1 MKCPRCGNE
10 MIMDSHRK
18 IDMFMC
24 YECGYIEGRNMEEN
38 VVRDGETN
46 FQRLRALNFNETVAF
61 MVKGLGVEDK
71 QIRAWLD
78 SNFARI

>member
-10 MIMDSHRK
+10 MIMDGHRK

-38 VVRDGETN
+38 FLYEGETN

-61 MVKGLGVEDK
+61 MVNGLGVEEK

-78 SNFARI
+78 SNFVRV

>member
-10 MIMDSHRK
+10 MIMDGHRK

-38 VVRDGETN
+38 NLHEGETN

-61 MVKGLGVEDK
+61 MVKGLGVEEK
-71 QIRAWLD
+71 RIRAWLD
-78 SNFARI
+78 SNFARV

>member
-10 MIMDSHRK
+10 MIMDGHRK
-18 IDMFMC
+18 IDLFMC

-38 VVRDGETN
+38 NTFVGETN

-61 MVKGLGVEDK
+61 MVKGLGVEEK
-71 QIRAWLD
+71 RIRAWLD
-78 SNFARI
+78 SNFARV

>member
-10 MIMDSHRK
+10 MIMDGHRK
-18 IDMFMC
+18 IDLFMC

-38 VVRDGETN
+38 VLRDGETN

-61 MVKGLGVEDK
+61 MVKGLGVEEK
-71 QIRAWLD
+71 QIKAWLD